1 MQSKILFACLS
12 FFALHFEHKAD
23 VTLGLSFSEDLA
35 GSEATNRI
43 LYLEIAVQKDF
54 SHKSIVCLEN
64 ASKVKTPTITLS
76 LKLENNVKLF
86 RSLILIHCSNLC
98 SARCCL
104 KVNFGYWTL
113 ASGFR
118 FYGIYKNF
126 FVKQVI

>member
-1 MQSKILFACLS
+1 MQSKILLACLS
-12 FFALHFEHKAD
+12 FFALHFEHKADD

-76 LKLENNVKLF
+76 LKLENNGKLF
-86 RSLILIHCSNLC
+86 RSLILIHCSTLC
-98 SARCCL
+98 SAR
-104 KVNFGYWTL
+104 
-113 ASGFR
+113 
-118 FYGIYKNF
+118 
-126 FVKQVI
+126 